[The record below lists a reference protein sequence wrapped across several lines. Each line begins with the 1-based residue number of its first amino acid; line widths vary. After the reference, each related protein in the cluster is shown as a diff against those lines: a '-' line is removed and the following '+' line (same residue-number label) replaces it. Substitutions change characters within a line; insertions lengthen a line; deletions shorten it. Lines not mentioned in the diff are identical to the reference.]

1 MRIII
6 YDRWLRHDITVPPD
20 ITRLLSRARDP
31 MKAAVPDKYRT
42 REYGKGG
49 RWVVDWRA
57 DGRHRKRV
65 FRKRADAEAFMQ
77 SLDDTPLPAAAGRH
91 RFRDVVDLWADT
103 LLDIKG
109 STQARY
115 LKDLTLHALP
125 SFGDTPVE
133 DIDPDRL
140 QRWVALL
147 YRGKAPVP
155 DGVKQRPLSA
165 HTIRGAVTAVRLV
178 LDYAT
183 QRSMIARNPAVGLRL
198 PRKDQAERK
207 TFLTPDEV
215 RSLAAHAPT
224 APGAACILTLAATGM
239 RVGEALGLD
248 VGDVDPSARRIHV
261 DRTVTVDRDGR
272 TALGLPKNG
281 KPRTIAYPAWLDP
294 ILAPLLKR
302 PAKEP
307 LFAAPRGGRWTV
319 NTWRNRV
326 WYPASRA
333 SGVEARV
340 HDLRHTYASWA
351 VAAGADVKTLQRQLG
366 HSSASMTLDVYAE
379 LFPDRLDEVA
389 SLLPDL
395 GGGACDTAAQSP
407 SDSCHIPE
415 GDIEA

>member
-1 MRIII
+1 MHTTVS
-6 YDRWLRHDITVPPD
+6 DRWLRKDKPIPREVYR
-20 ITRLLSRARDP
+20 RLNAARDP
-31 MKAAVPDKYRT
+31 LKADIPDDLKT

-49 RWVVDWRA
+49 RWLVMWRT
-57 DGRHRKRV
+57 DGRQRKRI
-65 FRKRADAEAFMQ
+65 FRLRADAEAFAAG
-77 SLDDTPLPAAAGRH
+77 LDDTPLPAMAGRH

-115 LKDLTLHALP
+115 ARDLTLHVLP
-125 SFGDTPVE
+125 AFGDTPVE
-133 DIDPDRL
+133 DLDPDRL
-140 QRWVALL
+140 QRWVATL
-147 YRGKAPVP
+147 YRGTAPVP
-155 DGVKQRPLSA
+155 DGVKARPLSA
-165 HTIRGAVTAVRLV
+165 ESIRGAVTAVRLV
-178 LDYAT
+178 LDYAVK
-183 QRSMIARNPAVGLRL
+183 RSMIARNPAVGLRL
-198 PRKDQAERK
+198 PRKNTVERK

-224 APGAACILTLAATGM
+224 GPGAACILTLAATGM
-239 RVGEALGLD
+239 RIGEALGLN
-248 VGDVDPSARRIHV
+248 VGDVDAAARRIHI

-281 KPRTIAYPAWLDP
+281 KPRTVAYPAWLGP
-294 ILAPLLKR
+294 VLAELLDR
-302 PAKEP
+302 PASAP

-395 GGGACDTAAQSP
+395 GNTACNTTAQ
-407 SDSCHIPE
+407 
-415 GDIEA
+415 

>member
-1 MRIII
+1 MHVTVS
-6 YDRWLRHDITVPPD
+6 DRWLRKDKPIPKEVYR
-20 ITRLLSRARDP
+20 RLNAARDP
-31 MKAAVPDKYRT
+31 SRADIPDELKT

-49 RWVVDWRA
+49 RWVVYWWQ
-57 DGRHRKRV
+57 GSRHRKRV
-65 FRKRADAEAFMQ
+65 FRLRADAEAFAQ
-77 SLDDTPLPAAAGRH
+77 NLDDTPLPAAAGRH

-155 DGVKQRPLSA
+155 DGVRQQPLSA

-183 QRSMIARNPAVGLRL
+183 QRSMIARNPATGLRL

-248 VGDVDPSARRIHV
+248 VGDVDASARRIHV

-294 ILAPLLKR
+294 ILAPLLGR

-389 SLLPDL
+389 GLLPDL
-395 GGGACDTAAQSP
+395 GNTAGDTAAQ
-407 SDSCHIPE
+407 
-415 GDIEA
+415 